1 MIDGPYTWE
10 LISHING
17 WRTLHERLDISGKA
31 LGFGRWALLVGQL
44 VFGCQR
50 KANAEQTQS
59 QRKSNAKP
67 MQRRCEANASQC
79 EANAQA
85 IESQG
90 SPAKDPRGDGGD
102 SSAIIGEPDP
112 RPKAYNTLHPA
123 FWFQAGLWILRSTLR
138 WWRHQAGRN
147 LARLFFV
154 HFRPSFRMRL
164 LPKSKNFWLIHAR
177 IGMTSHGMCQILCI
191 GRSLSIWQLFLATPP
206 MKMCRMDAKPL
217 DQHPSSLLFVPTS
230 KIYHLAPALSVDYGF
245 DEPPFVD
252 ASVAPIDIPDLD
264 DFVF

>member
-1 MIDGPYTWE
+1 MPFREFAVAKVTNSFYD
-10 LISHING
+10 
-17 WRTLHERLDISGKA
+17 
-31 LGFGRWALLVGQL
+31 FGRWALLVGQL

-67 MQRRCEANASQC
+67 MQRRC

-123 FWFQAGLWILRSTLR
+123 F
-138 WWRHQAGRN
+138 
-147 LARLFFV
+147 
-154 HFRPSFRMRL
+154 
-164 LPKSKNFWLIHAR
+164 
-177 IGMTSHGMCQILCI
+177 
-191 GRSLSIWQLFLATPP
+191 
-206 MKMCRMDAKPL
+206 
-217 DQHPSSLLFVPTS
+217 
-230 KIYHLAPALSVDYGF
+230 
-245 DEPPFVD
+245 
-252 ASVAPIDIPDLD
+252 
-264 DFVF
+264 